1 MGHISCRP
9 TAAGN
14 HLFVLCFKPLI
25 ICIEHQCFCRHCTL
39 SFLTGFVVTA
49 ISFSLLSAGT
59 MFPMSSLTTTVS
71 PTLHSHVDCCSL
83 HLSKV
88 WFTSVFS
95 PLAVKQLSV
104 ITSALNSFSVSTCIR
119 FIPRVNHVDY
129 IYIQSLSGCYSYVG
143 RQGKAQTLSLNSRS
157 CIRIGIVQHELLHA
171 LGFHHEQ
178 SRSDRDDHIQ
188 ILKGN
193 ILTSLLYNFKK
204 VSTLNQGTP
213 YDYDSVMHY
222 GRLAFSKDNVS
233 PTMEAYPDANV
244 TFGLAKEMSQNDIQR
259 VNRLYCLK

>member
-1 MGHISCRP
+1 MQGYP
-9 TAAGN
+9 DAN
-14 HLFVLCFKPLI
+14 
-25 ICIEHQCFCRHCTL
+25 
-39 SFLTGFVVTA
+39 VTFGLA
-49 ISFSLLSAGT
+49 KE
-59 MFPMSSLTTTVS
+59 MSQNDIQRVNRLYCLKHYVPYVIANNYS
-71 PTLHSHVDCCSL
+71 
-83 HLSKV
+83 
-88 WFTSVFS
+88 
-95 PLAVKQLSV
+95 VKQLSV